1 MVVGD
6 RGLVVREFS
15 SRLGGVDH
23 AAPSFSVLC
32 DKVELGMPNG
42 LKQLVAGDFVKA
54 KLEILVLP
62 RKGAEFNLAMNNVG
76 SSRSLTQISS
86 MDTSGRVDPRKS
98 LCDIPVIAHK
108 FNSQPIGPIA
118 IKT

>member
-15 SRLGGVDH
+15 SRLGGVDR

-42 LKQLVAGDFVKA
+42 LKQLVAGDFPLPPNFLQRDWKFSSTSCSFDGKRA
-54 KLEILVLP
+54 LIILVVQL
-62 RKGAEFNLAMNNVG
+62 
-76 SSRSLTQISS
+76 
-86 MDTSGRVDPRKS
+86 
-98 LCDIPVIAHK
+98 
-108 FNSQPIGPIA
+108 
-118 IKT
+118 